1 MVLNVTVQNSLNRQ
15 VTVLRKCNAAQY
27 FENLYLIHLN
37 ETVCQFT
44 VRSITIRGPRC
55 TVQRFFKTW
64 KQKLVRVREGKKPV
78 AFRVEFCSVTGF
90 FFPCVPWGI
99 CGKKQGFHI
108 NDDRVPLYRRKR
120 EIRDDGL
127 CSPHL
132 RLLTWPH
139 DIWPAGR
146 ETTPHSNVH
155 SLTVR
160 CKVVGSLRRVASH
173 VELWLKL

>member
-1 MVLNVTVQNSLNRQ
+1 MPIYCKEYNDTGAEVFCTTVFQNL
-15 VTVLRKCNAAQY
+15 
-27 FENLYLIHLN
+27 
-37 ETVCQFT
+37 
-44 VRSITIRGPRC
+44 
-55 TVQRFFKTW
+55 
-64 KQKLVRVREGKKPV
+64 KLVRVREGKKPV

-139 DIWPAGR
+139 DI
-146 ETTPHSNVH
+146 
-155 SLTVR
+155 
-160 CKVVGSLRRVASH
+160 
-173 VELWLKL
+173 